1 MTVIT
6 DIDTYRL
13 VAMRSA
19 LGLEVLGMKT
29 RGGSVYALVKRE
41 FGFKGNK
48 QKVFDLFNEYVDEHK
63 RKEGYLD
70 EKDI

>member
-1 MTVIT
+1 MVVIT

-19 LGLEVLGMKT
+19 LGLEVLGMKH
-29 RGGSVYALVKRE
+29 RGGSVYALVKKE

-63 RKEGYLD
+63 RQEGYLD
-70 EKDI
+70 D